1 MLRSPDSLALS
12 LGWVRMG
19 LQSTEA
25 LDLDILVLVCWRMTL
40 ARAPSSCCWLDPWEA
55 AEEVLVREMTE
66 VEVSGPPSG
75 VLSRRKRRL
84 DPGLRIWS
92 T

>member
-1 MLRSPDSLALS
+1 MDY
-12 LGWVRMG
+12 
-19 LQSTEA
+19 
-25 LDLDILVLVCWRMTL
+25 LVTV
-40 ARAPSSCCWLDPWEA
+40 AAEVVPEA

-75 VLSRRKRRL
+75 VLSRSRKRRL